1 MKTADHIHVYAMHMN
16 VPICIKLCDN
26 IIVCACAV
34 TVHIKNGLHSN
45 TVLLQP
51 VTPRLLIELCEL
63 AEAMKH
69 LECFSTSST
78 LTCNC
83 ELASKYMIL
92 IIYAE
97 FYKGMHS

>member
-1 MKTADHIHVYAMHMN
+1 MKTADHIHVYAMN

-26 IIVCACAV
+26 IIVCAYQQWF
-34 TVHIKNGLHSN
+34 TFKYR
-45 TVLLQP
+45 LLQS

-83 ELASKYMIL
+83 ELASKYMTL

-97 FYKGMHS
+97 FYKVMYS